1 MAGGMSRGAAIGNE
15 KQLWPNVNGK
25 RVIPYVI
32 NSGMMHVRWRFISVY
47 IYIEVAQQTR
57 SLVEHILIHI
67 LMFRTINFFRNRLF

>member
-1 MAGGMSRGAAIGNE
+1 MMAGGMSRGAAIGNE

-47 IYIEVAQQTR
+47 IHRSGVANSIISR
-57 SLVEHILIHI
+57 AHINSYTHVL
-67 LMFRTINFFRNRLF
+67 